1 MYSTFSKPAN
11 NTRLRG
17 AADGLEGKVAIQN
30 NLNMADR
37 NIMRA
42 QSEHRLVNSSA
53 ENNLGALKD
62 GRQDINQQPTQ
73 QQWQLAASW
82 ATEAQAED

>member
-1 MYSTFSKPAN
+1 
-11 NTRLRG
+11 
-17 AADGLEGKVAIQN
+17 
-30 NLNMADR
+30 
-37 NIMRA
+37 MRA
-42 QSEHRLVNSSA
+42 QPEHRLVNSSA

-82 ATEAQAED
+82 ATEAQAEDWGKQLFCFMHDLLV